1 MGSRSNRSQE
11 RNQSNPTGRSKNSS
25 GWSNQFR
32 RNAEDKMKRSMISLM
47 VLLFG
52 VLSPF
57 CSAQEKPKAEDGQK
71 AEVRTT
77 PVKVQIVITE
87 LEGDKKIKSLPYTLY
102 INAPDAP
109 DWKSSG
115 FVKLRVGSRVPVY
128 TGGTTGSMTYLDV
141 GTNIDAR
148 SAYSDG
154 RLLMQLNLER
164 SWVEGDVSVPVAK
177 SEGSLSETSSGH
189 FREPIIRNFRSEL
202 DLKLREGQPVESTI
216 ATDPI
221 SAKVLKVD
229 VSFTIVK

>member
-1 MGSRSNRSQE
+1 
-11 RNQSNPTGRSKNSS
+11 
-25 GWSNQFR
+25 
-32 RNAEDKMKRSMISLM
+32 MKRWMISLM

-128 TGGTTGSMTYLDV
+128 TGGTAGSMTYLDV
-141 GTNIDAR
+141 GTNMDAR
-148 SAYSDG
+148 SAYTGEG
-154 RLLMQLNLER
+154 RLLLQVKIER
-164 SWVEGDVSVPVAK
+164 SWVEGGVSVPVAK
-177 SEGSLSETSSGH
+177 SDGSASETSSGH
-189 FREPIIRNFRSEL
+189 FREPIIRNFTSEL
-202 DLKLREGQPVESTI
+202 DLKLREGQSVESI
-216 ATDPI
+216 MATDPL
-221 SAKVLKVD
+221 SGKVLKID